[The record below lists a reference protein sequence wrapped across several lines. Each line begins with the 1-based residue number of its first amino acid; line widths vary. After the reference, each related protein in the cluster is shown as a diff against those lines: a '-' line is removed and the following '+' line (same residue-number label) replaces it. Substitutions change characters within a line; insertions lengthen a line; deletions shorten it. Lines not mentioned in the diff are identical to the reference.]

1 MSISTLRKIYIVILV
16 AVVVLMVIGIVQ
28 DPSDHKLL
36 VKGAGLLIACIVAIV
51 KLESRYSAAAE
62 RTYELQY
69 QNLIGNAFAENKS
82 AKKQLIKGLILF
94 NEKKYDAA
102 VVQLDSLRKD
112 CVVPADYAAIL
123 TVRALCFSKREAY
136 DEAIATYKELLDHDP
151 QNSRAW
157 SNMGWCYAQ
166 AGRTDLAEDA
176 YQNALRADDK
186 NANAHTNYA
195 SLLLDM
201 TWDVD
206 DEYFPL
212 NEDNLEKALEHAKA
226 ALRIN
231 ATLQPALSMACQ
243 ASARMGD
250 VEGAQEYLKQF
261 GRAGGDWKALKEVMD
276 RETAF
281 REELITD
288 FRNEL
293 KEALENNT

>member
-1 MSISTLRKIYIVILV
+1 MSISTLRKIYIVILF
-16 AVVVLMVIGIVQ
+16 AVVVLMVIWIVQ
-28 DPSDHKLL
+28 DPSDYKLL
-36 VKGAGLLIACIVAIV
+36 AKGAGLLIACIVAII
-51 KLESRYSAAAE
+51 KLESHYSAAAE
-62 RTYELQY
+62 RTYERQY
-69 QNLIGNAFAENKS
+69 QDLIGNAFTENKS

-102 VVQLDSLRKD
+102 VARFDNLRKD
-112 CVVPADYAAIL
+112 CVLPADYAAVL
-123 TVRALCFSKREAY
+123 TIRALCFSKREGY

-157 SNMGWCYAQ
+157 SNMGMCYVHN
-166 AGRTDLAEDA
+166 GRTDLAEDA

-201 TWDVD
+201 TWDED

-250 VEGAQEYLKQF
+250 VQGAQEYLKQF

-281 REELITD
+281 REELITE

-293 KEALENNT
+293 KKAVENNA